1 MEKLLLNS
9 ELCDGCEDCV
19 GACEGLHGV
28 SRMTIHDLEDTHFSI
43 HCQHCE
49 DAPCALICP
58 TGAMSVDQIDVTKCI
73 ACGFCALACP
83 FGAVSVKYN
92 NAHKCNLCKDK
103 EEGPACV
110 RACSKRALT
119 LVDMDDL
126 KAKKQKAHIDKL
138 SGLGKKP
145 KSKGLIGIL
154 TADTRA
160 RKPYDEV

>member
-1 MEKLLLNS
+1 MIWKIP
-9 ELCDGCEDCV
+9 
-19 GACEGLHGV
+19 
-28 SRMTIHDLEDTHFSI
+28 TFPFT
-43 HCQHCE
+43 
-49 DAPCALICP
+49 APCALICP